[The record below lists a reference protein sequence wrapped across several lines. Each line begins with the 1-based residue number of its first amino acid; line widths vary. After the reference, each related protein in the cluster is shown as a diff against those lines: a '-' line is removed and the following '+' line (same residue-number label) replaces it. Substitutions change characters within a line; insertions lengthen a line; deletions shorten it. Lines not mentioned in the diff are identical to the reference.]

1 MYQVS
6 LSSVKKIKKIMKY
19 ITNKEEF
26 LENFLITILD
36 LTGYDDKDTFYNTL
50 ESFCDTLVCYCSAF
64 SEELIG
70 KILDDNI
77 INLRKYLNENFGP
90 DNIKEYYREFSMEF
104 IEKYNKIFPYTF
116 LIYTQKL
123 SLEYLI
129 KHHTKFFESFNPKQ
143 IKRFEQTKK
152 FPNKKIPYEYIKK
165 LIEYH
170 KLIK

>member
-1 MYQVS
+1 MYRVDEKS
-6 LSSVKKIKKIMKY
+6 IKKIKKIMKY

-36 LTGYDDKDTFYNTL
+36 LTGGDDKDAFYNTL
-50 ESFCDTLVCYCSAF
+50 DSFCDTLVCYCSAF

-70 KILDDNI
+70 NLIDNKI
-77 INLRKYLNENFGP
+77 INLKKYLDETYEI
-90 DNIKEYYREFSMEF
+90 DNSKEYYREFSMDF

-123 SLEYLI
+123 SSEYLI
-129 KHHTKFFESFNPKQ
+129 KHHTKFFDTFTFEQ
-143 IKRFEQTKK
+143 IRRFERKEK
-152 FPNKKIPYEYIKK
+152 FLNKKIPYEYIKK

-170 KLIK
+170 TLIK